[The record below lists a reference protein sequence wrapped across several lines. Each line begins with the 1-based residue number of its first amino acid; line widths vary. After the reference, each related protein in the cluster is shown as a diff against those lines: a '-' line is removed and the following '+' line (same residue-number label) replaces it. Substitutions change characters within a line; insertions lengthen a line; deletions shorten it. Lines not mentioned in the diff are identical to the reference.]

1 MIPVLGSSFHV
12 WYTNAIIMFI
22 VYNTK
27 RRLLYMGIIIGID
40 LGGSTTKIIGFQEN
54 ELKIPTFVKADNP
67 IASLFGALGKFIY
80 DNNLLLTDIEKIM
93 ITGVGS
99 AYVEQ
104 PLYGIPTYK
113 VDEFTCNGLGGQYFT
128 GLKDLIVVSMGT
140 GTSLVQVN
148 GDEIIHTGGIGI
160 GGGTITGLSSLLLK
174 TQDITQIMDLASRGN
189 LNHIDLQ
196 IQDISKNPLPGLPLS
211 ATASNFGKVRNL
223 VSEEDIAMGIINMVL
238 QAIGKS
244 AILSSLNSSI
254 NNFVMI
260 GNLAKFPQSKEI
272 FEALEAMFDVHF
284 IIPDQAE
291 YGTAI
296 GAALTEKHHVEKKI
310 IL

>member
-1 MIPVLGSSFHV
+1 MKI
-12 WYTNAIIMFI
+12 T
-22 VYNTK
+22 
-27 RRLLYMGIIIGID
+27 IGID
-40 LGGSTTKIIGFQEN
+40 LGGSTTKIVGFQDN
-54 ELKIPTFVKADNP
+54 KLKIPTFVKADNP

-80 DNNLLLTDIEKIM
+80 DNNIQLTEIGKIM

-113 VDEFTCNGLGGQYFT
+113 VNEFICNGLGGQHFT

-148 GDEIIHTGGIGI
+148 GDKIAHTGGIGI
-160 GGGTITGLSSLLLK
+160 GGGTILGLSSLLLK
-174 TQDITQIMDLASRGN
+174 TQDIGQIMDLASRGD
-189 LNHIDLQ
+189 LNNIDLK
-196 IQDISKNPLPGLPLS
+196 IQDISKTPLTGLPLT
-211 ATASNFGKVRNL
+211 ATASNFGKVRSY
-223 VSEEDIAMGIINMVL
+223 VSEEDTAVGIINMVL
-238 QAIGKS
+238 QTIGKS

-260 GNLAKFPQSKEI
+260 GNLAKFPQCKGI
-272 FEALEAMFDVHF
+272 FQSLEALFDVHF
-284 IIPDQAE
+284 IIPDLAE
-291 YGTAI
+291 YATAI
-296 GAALTEKHHVEKKI
+296 GAALTEERHMEMVQ